1 MYNVLYSAVQVCGAG
16 CQIKTLPRECHSK
29 QVASVVQVPEEFCDL
44 QVLFI
49 TLYSELYRRTVQPEK
64 VCRTATKLVPFLQ
77 PVQECGQYPRQVRH
91 HIKNLFREKYYF
103 RFAVSGFNLEG
114 G

>member
-1 MYNVLYSAVQVCGAG
+1 M
-16 CQIKTLPRECHSK
+16 
-29 QVASVVQVPEEFCDL
+29 VQVPEEFCDL

-77 PVQECGQYPRQVRH
+77 PVQECGQYPRQVRLQARDGTSRMTYQ
-91 HIKNLFREKYYF
+91 IKSAFLLFI
-103 RFAVSGFNLEG
+103 S
-114 G
+114 